1 MKFYWIQM
9 KSQLS
14 WPKEPRA
21 LNSLNL
27 DFQLSPDLSSSC
39 FFFFLREIALVW
51 KEIKFYEWPYADKSR
66 VKWCH
71 FHWLTPMTS
80 AFPQTFSMNRNM
92 LRCGLCT
99 CPESNLN
106 HFSWQFY
113 KSCLISPNYRGDS
126 ARIPISTSLS
136 QYPQPTMAKGLHYLP
151 VGLHEFDLL
160 IFEYNRIHQ
169 LIFYLFSWWEWHK
182 SKF

>member
-51 KEIKFYEWPYADKSR
+51 KEIKFYEWPYADKSIWGQ
-66 VKWCH
+66 V
-71 FHWLTPMTS
+71 MS
-80 AFPQTFSMNRNM
+80 FS
-92 LRCGLCT
+92 LADPHDLG
-99 CPESNLN
+99 
-106 HFSWQFY
+106 
-113 KSCLISPNYRGDS
+113 
-126 ARIPISTSLS
+126 LS
-136 QYPQPTMAKGLHYLP
+136 QDFLN
-151 VGLHEFDLL
+151 E
-160 IFEYNRIHQ
+160 
-169 LIFYLFSWWEWHK
+169 
-182 SKF
+182 

>member
-99 CPESNLN
+99 CQESNLN

-126 ARIPISTSLS
+126 ARIPIFHLPLTISTTNNGQGSALPACGS
-136 QYPQPTMAKGLHYLP
+136 TWIWPVDFWIQQNSPINILFILLVRMA
-151 VGLHEFDLL
+151 
-160 IFEYNRIHQ
+160 
-169 LIFYLFSWWEWHK
+169 
-182 SKF
+182 